1 MMNCPNCNKEIPEG
15 KSFCPE
21 CGAPLNPAQGM
32 TPGMMTAM
40 QPVKQKK
47 PITKK
52 WWFWVIIALV
62 VIVIIGSAASGGE
75 EEKAPAAAE
84 ISSTTAAST
93 TEKETTTQK
102 VTTTEAPT
110 LSEGEYKASC
120 EKIAYKDIARQPDL
134 YEGKNVV
141 FTGEV
146 IQVQESSWSN
156 ETIYRINV
164 TRGEYDIWEDT
175 VYVTYKLPEGA
186 PHILE
191 DDIVTFYGVCEGTYT
206 YTSVLGSNI
215 TIPSVD
221 ARYIDIQ

>member
-1 MMNCPNCNKEIPEG
+1 MNCPNCNKEISDG
-15 KSFCPE
+15 NSFCPE
-21 CGAPLNPAQGM
+21 CGSPLNAAPAAK
-32 TPGMMTAM
+32 PA
-40 QPVKQKK
+40 KQKK

-62 VIVIIGSAASGGE
+62 VIVIIGSAASGDE
-75 EEKAPAAAE
+75 KEKAPAVAE

-110 LSEGEYKASC
+110 LSESEYKASC
-120 EKIAYKDIARQPDL
+120 ENVAYKDIARQPDL
-134 YEGKNVV
+134 YNGKNVV

-146 IQVQESSWSN
+146 VQVQESSWSN

-186 PHILE
+186 PRILE
-191 DDIVTFYGVCEGTYT
+191 DDIVTFYGVCKGTYT
-206 YTSVLGSNI
+206 YTSVMGSNI

-221 ARYIDIQ
+221 ALYIDIQ